1 MQLLSLKVAREY
13 LWTACSLLPFDE
25 GNTAEVAN
33 VNRKINLACE
43 RFFTSGSFRGT
54 LQRAVISAYDSQ
66 ITAPRDLQTILG
78 VKNAYGG
85 RMPVRPIWYEFI
97 AGSCS
102 LNVCSGGLND
112 LGEGFC
118 TFRDI
123 PSDLPLVI
131 RSAEDGDSDAV
142 LTLVV
147 QNADGTAQFDVPL
160 NVAATQIDTPLS
172 GKIIRATKPV
182 TDGRVEIF
190 YIQNA
195 VETMIAS
202 LKPSET
208 DANYRRYRVGSSITS
223 VDAIWKRAWLPAI
236 ADIEPV
242 VPNNIGALKL
252 MLMSIQF
259 EDKNDPDRAALF
271 SGPNQPGKMRGAIDL
286 ANDDRQQFDGDNQI
300 PLYQVT
306 RGFGAADIPD
316 IGSFGYRG
324 DYVPGHYP

>member
-13 LWTACSLLPFDE
+13 LWTACSNLPLDQS
-25 GNTAEVAN
+25 NVSEVAN

-54 LQRAVISAYDSQ
+54 LQRAIVSAYDSQ
-66 ITAPRDLQTILG
+66 ITSPRELQTILG
-78 VKNAYGG
+78 VKSSFGA
-85 RMPVRPIWYEFI
+85 RMPVHPIWYEFI

-102 LNVCSGGLND
+102 LNGCSGGLND

-131 RSAEDGDSDAV
+131 RAAEDNDSTAV

-160 NVAATQIDTPLS
+160 NVVATQINDPLS

-182 TDGRVEIF
+182 TDGAVQI
-190 YIQNA
+190 YYVQGS
-195 VETMIAS
+195 VETLIAS

-223 VDAIWKRAWLPAI
+223 VDAIWKRAWLPAL

-271 SGPNQPGKMRGAIDL
+271 CGPNPPGKMRGAIDI
-286 ANDDRQQFDGDNQI
+286 ANDDRQQFDGDNQT

-306 RGFGAADIPD
+306 RGFGAADIPQ
-316 IGSFGYRG
+316 IGAFGYRG